1 MHVKK
6 IRPASSPI
14 PHPPPIRMYMR
25 RESLLM
31 MLPSVVV
38 VAFKKSVIFSSPPII
53 SVEVTDSN
61 IISSPE
67 LKKVKGSEVVSS
79 VLADVGSSS
88 VVAVSE
94 GLVLLGGCV
103 VATRQ

>member
-38 VAFKKSVIFSSPPII
+38 VASKKSVIFSSPPII
-53 SVEVTDSN
+53 SVDMTDS
-61 IISSPE
+61 SSPE
-67 LKKVKGSEVVSS
+67 LKKVKGSEVISS

-88 VVAVSE
+88 VVGVSE
-94 GLVLLGGCV
+94 GVVLLGGCV

>member
-1 MHVKK
+1 MHIKK
-6 IRPASSPI
+6 IRPASSPV

-25 RESLLM
+25 RELPL

-53 SVEVTDSN
+53 SVEFTDSN
-61 IISSPE
+61 IISSLE
-67 LKKVKGSEVVSS
+67 LKKVKGSEVVLS
-79 VLADVGSSS
+79 VLTDVESSS

-94 GLVLLGGCV
+94 GVVLLGGRV

>member
-1 MHVKK
+1 MHVKR

-53 SVEVTDSN
+53 SVDMTDS
-61 IISSPE
+61 SSPE
-67 LKKVKGSEVVSS
+67 KKVKGSEVISS

-88 VVAVSE
+88 VVGVSE
-94 GLVLLGGCV
+94 GVVLLSGCV
-103 VATRQ
+103 VVTRQ